1 MGVEPRR
8 LCCEGWS
15 VAQPSEQKFTFIFL
29 FPRRITALHLPRFSV
44 SGDYKLHDILPHLGI
59 KKVFSHQADLSGIT
73 DQARLEV
80 SQVSLHTGQSIFLIG
95 G

>member
-1 MGVEPRR
+1 M
-8 LCCEGWS
+8 
-15 VAQPSEQKFTFIFL
+15 AQPSEQKFTFIFL
-29 FPRRITALHLPRFSV
+29 FPRRITALYLPRFSV

-73 DQARLEV
+73 DQARLKV